1 MAPKRGDTKTQNG
14 VKYRYGYKKGKLQWI
29 KVHDVLPHTG
39 AANRLKSTW
48 KGAKNLAGNVSRKV
62 FGNPKTSAN
71 KKYQSETWTRKP
83 TGKMATWRVDNKANK
98 KLQEEHKSGS
108 DHTYQRV
115 TSKNKKDLS
124 NQQVD
129 KPSDKKSSGKKMH
142 MLEKRNR
149 ERLGNAAVDRLK
161 QKHAEWKK
169 ARKEGK
175 LSEWEKKWHPNRK
188 KKYGRLKD
196 RLKSK

>member
-71 KKYQSETWTRKP
+71 KKYQSETWTKKP
-83 TGKMATWRVDNKANK
+83 NNKMATWRVDDKENK

-124 NQQVD
+124 SQQNKTD
-129 KPSDKKSSGKKMH
+129 SSQKTLGTETKQQFLERTKNSPAAKSGLSDAQ
-142 MLEKRNR
+142 RW
-149 ERLGNAAVDRLK
+149 AAR
-161 QKHAEWKK
+161 QKHLKWK
-169 ARKEGK
+169 AD
-175 LSEWEKKWHPNRK
+175 RK
-188 KKYGRLKD
+188 KKK
-196 RLKSK
+196 KK

>member
-14 VKYRYGYKKGKLQWI
+14 VTYRYGYKNGKLQWI
-29 KVHDVLPHTG
+29 RSHTKFNPRIG
-39 AANRLKSTW
+39 DKLKSTW
-48 KGAKNLAGNVSRKV
+48 KGAKNLGSNVSRKV
-62 FGNPKTSAN
+62 FGNPKTNAN
-71 KKYQSETWTRKP
+71 KKYQSETWTKKP
-83 TGKMATWRVDNKANK
+83 NNKMATWRVDDKENK

-142 MLEKRNR
+142 SIEKKNR
-149 ERLGNAAVDRLK
+149 EIHGDEAIDKLK
-161 QKHAEWKK
+161 AKHAKWKADRKK
-169 ARKEGK
+169 AREDR
-175 LSEWEKKWHPNRK
+175 RK
-188 KKYGRLKD
+188 K
-196 RLKSK
+196 RLKSKK